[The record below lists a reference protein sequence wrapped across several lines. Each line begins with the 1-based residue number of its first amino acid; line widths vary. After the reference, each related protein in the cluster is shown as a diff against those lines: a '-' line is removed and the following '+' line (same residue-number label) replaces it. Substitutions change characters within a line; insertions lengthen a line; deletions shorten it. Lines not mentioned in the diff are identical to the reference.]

1 MPKQSTSLIC
11 KTIAFL
17 IVFIAPVSAKDA
29 KVDFEKEIKE
39 LEQQIYAAISQIEIS
54 LSEINLKK
62 ENVVKV
68 NNPEKEDMKKLEKE
82 NLLLKEKL
90 NQLKSEHQKD
100 LNSLNNI
107 IEKLNSVLGEENV

>member
-1 MPKQSTSLIC
+1 MS
-11 KTIAFL
+11 
-17 IVFIAPVSAKDA
+17 
-29 KVDFEKEIKE
+29 EIKE
-39 LEQQIYAAISQIEIS
+39 LEKQIYASISQIEIT

-62 ENVVKV
+62 DDVIKVNNSEKV

>member
-1 MPKQSTSLIC
+1 MS
-11 KTIAFL
+11 
-17 IVFIAPVSAKDA
+17 D
-29 KVDFEKEIKE
+29 IKE
-39 LEQQIYAAISQIEIS
+39 LEKQIYASISQIEIT

-62 ENVVKV
+62 ENIIKV
-68 NNPEKEDMKKLEKE
+68 NNPNKEDMKNLEKE
-82 NLLLKEKL
+82 NLHLKEKL

>member
-1 MPKQSTSLIC
+1 MS
-11 KTIAFL
+11 
-17 IVFIAPVSAKDA
+17 
-29 KVDFEKEIKE
+29 EIKE
-39 LEQQIYAAISQIEIS
+39 LEKQIYDSISQIEIT

-62 ENVVKV
+62 ENLIKV
-68 NNPEKEDMKKLEKE
+68 GNPEKEDIKNLEKE
-82 NLLLKEKL
+82 NYLLKEKL

>member
-1 MPKQSTSLIC
+1 MS
-11 KTIAFL
+11 
-17 IVFIAPVSAKDA
+17 
-29 KVDFEKEIKE
+29 EIKE
-39 LEQQIYAAISQIEIS
+39 LENQIYASISQIEIT

-62 ENVVKV
+62 ENVIKV
-68 NNPEKEDMKKLEKE
+68 NNPEKKDIKKLEKE
-82 NLLLKEKL
+82 NFLLKEKL

>member
-1 MPKQSTSLIC
+1 MN
-11 KTIAFL
+11 
-17 IVFIAPVSAKDA
+17 
-29 KVDFEKEIKE
+29 EIKE
-39 LEQQIYAAISQIEIS
+39 LEQQIYASISQIEIT

-62 ENVVKV
+62 ENVIKV

-90 NQLKSEHQKD
+90 NKLKSEHEKD

>member
-1 MPKQSTSLIC
+1 MS
-11 KTIAFL
+11 
-17 IVFIAPVSAKDA
+17 
-29 KVDFEKEIKE
+29 EIKE
-39 LEQQIYAAISQIEIS
+39 LEKQIYASISQIEIT

-62 ENVVKV
+62 ENVIKVNNSEKV

>member
-1 MPKQSTSLIC
+1 MS
-11 KTIAFL
+11 
-17 IVFIAPVSAKDA
+17 
-29 KVDFEKEIKE
+29 EIKE
-39 LEQQIYAAISQIEIS
+39 LEKQIYASISQIEII

-62 ENVVKV
+62 ENEIKV
-68 NNPEKEDMKKLEKE
+68 NNPEKEDIKKLEKE
-82 NLLLKEKL
+82 NFFLKEKL